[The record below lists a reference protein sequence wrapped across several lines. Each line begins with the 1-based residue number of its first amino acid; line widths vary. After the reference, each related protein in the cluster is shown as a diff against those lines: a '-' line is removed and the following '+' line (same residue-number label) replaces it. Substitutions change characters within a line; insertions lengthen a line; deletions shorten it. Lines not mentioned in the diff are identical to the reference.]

1 MGLFELMIMNDD
13 LREMIMSNCTTD
25 ELRDKAES
33 FGMIPLRKYG
43 INYVF
48 EGITTADE
56 VLRETI
62 AD

>member
-1 MGLFELMIMNDD
+1 
-13 LREMIMSNCTTD
+13 MIMSNCTTD

-48 EGITTADE
+48 QGFTSADE

-62 AD
+62 AE